1 MKIEQTT
8 YDKFIINRLEGQL
21 LFVSNGDA
29 TMSVHPIGG
38 GIQSAYTLFVE
49 DGIREDVFYERGRA
63 LIRVESIEH
72 LKRLEEEDKISKTQT
87 NLYILTIRDT
97 DYITH
102 KSKLYRRNSA
112 DLLIDGISF
121 TEIGVK

>member
-21 LFVSNGDA
+21 LFVSNGDG
-29 TMSVHPIGG
+29 TMAAHPIGG

-49 DGIREDVFYERGRA
+49 DSIREDVFYEKGEV
-63 LIRVESIEH
+63 LIRVEGIEH
-72 LKRLEEEDKISKTQT
+72 LKKLEEEDKIAKRQT
-87 NLYILTIRDT
+87 NLYILTIRDS
-97 DYITH
+97 DYLTYNG
-102 KSKLYRRNSA
+102 KLYRRNTA
-112 DLLIDGISF
+112 DLIIDGISF